1 MDPFDGWITS
11 EDACTRLGI
20 KWRTLYAQHRNNPG
34 FPEPRKV
41 GRTLLWNAAELDAWR
56 KDHPARRRPG
66 AGNATQ

>member
-20 KWRTLYAQHRNNPG
+20 TWRTLYGQHRKSSD
-34 FPEPRKV
+34 FPVPRKV

-56 KDHPARRRPG
+56 IRHPKRKRRE
-66 AGNATQ
+66 